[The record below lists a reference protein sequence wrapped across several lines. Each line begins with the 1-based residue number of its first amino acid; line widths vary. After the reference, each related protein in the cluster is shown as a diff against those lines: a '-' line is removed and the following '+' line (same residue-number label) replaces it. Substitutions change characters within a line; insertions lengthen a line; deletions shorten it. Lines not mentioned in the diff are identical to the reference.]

1 MSSPLLGIIGGMG
14 PAATVDF
21 YSKLVAATP
30 ADRDQ
35 DHVPVV
41 IWADPRIPDRSAAL
55 QGRGPDP
62 TPALLHAAR
71 QVAAAGAT
79 AIAVPCNTA
88 HAFLNTVRAHVDI
101 PIIDMIESTA
111 DAAASAC
118 VSGDFVGILGTQGI
132 LDARLYQQSFTRRGL
147 RPLVPRADEQARWVD
162 PAIRAVKAGR
172 ATPST
177 ADDLERAAG
186 ALVSRGARVIVA
198 GCTEIPFT
206 LGPDRVDVALVDSTR
221 CLANAVVR
229 TLLGVVPR

>member
-21 YSKLVAATP
+21 YSKLIAATP

-62 TPALLHAAR
+62 TPALVHAAR

-88 HAFLNTVRAHVDI
+88 HAFLNTVRTHIDI
-101 PIIDMIESTA
+101 PIIDMIESTVDSVAA
-111 DAAASAC
+111 DCDSA
-118 VSGDFVGILGTQGI
+118 DFVGILGTSGI
-132 LDARLYQQSFTRRGL
+132 LNARLYQQSLARRGL
-147 RPLVPRADEQARWVD
+147 RSLVPRADEQARWVD
-162 PAIRAVKAGR
+162 PAIRAVKAGT

-198 GCTEIPFT
+198 GCTEIPLT
-206 LGPDRVDVALVDSTR
+206 LAPHRVDVTLVDSTR
-221 CLANAVVR
+221 CLAITAVR
-229 TLLGVVPR
+229 TRLGVAPR